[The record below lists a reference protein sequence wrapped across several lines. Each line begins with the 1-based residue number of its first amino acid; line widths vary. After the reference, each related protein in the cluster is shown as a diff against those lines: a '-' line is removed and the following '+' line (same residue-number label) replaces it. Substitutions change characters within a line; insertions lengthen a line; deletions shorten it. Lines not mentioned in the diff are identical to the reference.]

1 VSAFDQ
7 LHASVQHHVVN
18 SLQWRS
24 LRPLQEKAIAPVLT
38 GKNCLMLAPT
48 AGGKT
53 EAAILPILSRML
65 SENWADLSVL
75 YVCPIRA
82 LLNNLEHRL
91 SYYAR
96 LVGRTCGLWHGDV
109 AQAIKSRTLAAPPD
123 ILLTTPESLEAL
135 LISRRTDRFFFFGSV
150 QAIIVDEIHA
160 FAGDDRGWHLLA
172 VLERIRHITGTDM
185 QRIGLSATVGNP
197 EVLLSWLASHSSR
210 QSEIVSA
217 ANAPA
222 AEADVEI
229 DYVGNLQNAA
239 RVLKLL
245 HRGEKRL
252 VFCDSRSRTEEL
264 ATCLRGEG
272 VSTFVSHSSLSA
284 EQRRDAEAAFQQA
297 RDCVIVATSTLELGI
312 DVGDLDRVV
321 QLDAPGTVASFLQRL
336 GRTGRRTGTRR
347 NCLFLTT
354 SRAALLQASALVLLW
369 RSGYVEPLVPP
380 KMPLHVVAQQLMV
393 LVLQQGGIGRSEWK
407 EWLIPLL
414 GSMQLSEDDVEGVLA
429 YMLSEQILVLD
440 GGILGMGPVG
450 ERLYG
455 RKNFMNLLSV
465 FDTPPVFTVFAGLR
479 DLGTVHPLS
488 FKRPGGAP
496 AILSLGGRAWQVTQ
510 VDYTHMTA
518 QVEPSE
524 YFGKS
529 RWLGG
534 SQPLRYEMCQA
545 IRRTLLGSGP
555 AENWSKR
562 ARTEVSQAIGE
573 TDCVASDALVVEMDG
588 EKGRTTW
595 WTFAGFLA
603 NSELALAFAA
613 SGSRP
618 DNLSVTIDK
627 AIRPQEFHEKS
638 EAAVLGQRA
647 LPCDRDATIKFHE
660 CLPENALRHMEVARW
675 TDVQATHASRAARLL
690 FRDASH
696 KPTGIGESQEQ
707 EPADREATS

>member
-1 VSAFDQ
+1 MSAFDQ

-24 LRPLQEKAIAPVLT
+24 LRPLQEKAIAPVLA
-38 GKNCLMLAPT
+38 GKNCLLLAPT

-65 SENWADLSVL
+65 SENWAGLSVL

-91 SYYAR
+91 SYYAG

-109 AQAIKSRTLAAPPD
+109 AQASKSRTLAAPPD

-150 QAIIVDEIHA
+150 QSIIVDEIHA

-172 VLERIRHITGTDM
+172 VLERIRHIAGTDM

-197 EVLLSWLASHSSR
+197 EVLLSWLASHSWR

-217 ANAPA
+217 ANVPA

-312 DVGDLDRVV
+312 DVGDLDRVI

-380 KMPLHVVAQQLMV
+380 KMPLHVVAQQVMV

-455 RKNFMNLLSV
+455 RKNFMDLLSV

-638 EAAVLGQRA
+638 EAAVEGQRT
-647 LPCDRDATIKFHE
+647 LLRDRDAIIKFHE
-660 CLPENALRHMEVARW
+660 CLPESALRHMEVARW

-690 FRDASH
+690 FRDAPH
-696 KPTGIGESQEQ
+696 KPTDIAESQEQ
-707 EPADREATS
+707 EPADREATT

>member
-1 VSAFDQ
+1 MTAFDQ
-7 LHASVQHHVVN
+7 LHPSIQHHVVN

-24 LRPLQEKAIAPVLT
+24 LRPLQEQAIVPVLS

-65 SENWADLSVL
+65 AENWSGLSVL
-75 YVCPIRA
+75 FVCPIRA

-91 SYYAR
+91 SYYAG

-109 AQAIKSRTLAAPPD
+109 AQASKSRTLAEPPD

-135 LISRRTDRFFFFGSV
+135 LISRRTDRFFFFGKV
-150 QAIIVDEIHA
+150 QSIIIDEIHA

-172 VLERIRHITGTDM
+172 VLERIRHITGKDM

-197 EVLLSWLASHSSR
+197 EALLQWLASHSPR
-210 QSEIVSA
+210 KSEIV
-217 ANAPA
+217 APSGGPP

-239 RVLKLL
+239 KVIKIL

-264 ATCLRGEG
+264 ATYLRSEG
-272 VSTFVSHSSLSA
+272 VATFVSHSSLSA

-312 DVGDLDRVV
+312 DVGDLDRVI
-321 QLDAPGTVASFLQRL
+321 QLDAPGTVSSFLQRL
-336 GRTGRRTGTRR
+336 GRTGRRAGTRR
-347 NCLFLTT
+347 NCLFLAT
-354 SRAALLQASALVLLW
+354 SRPALLQASALVLLW
-369 RSGYVEPLVPP
+369 REGYVEPLAPPP
-380 KMPLHVVAQQLMV
+380 KPLHVVAQQLMT
-393 LVLQQGGIGRSEWK
+393 LVLQQGGIGRSTWR
-407 EWLIPLL
+407 EWLLPLL
-414 GSMQLSEDDVEGVLA
+414 KSMQIAEDDVESVLSH
-429 YMLSEQILVLD
+429 MLAQQILVLD

-455 RKNFMNLLSV
+455 GKNFMDLLSV

-488 FKRPGGAP
+488 FKRPEGLP
-496 AILSLGGRAWQVTQ
+496 AILSLGGRAWQVTH
-510 VDYTHMTA
+510 VDYAHMTA
-518 QVEPSE
+518 QVVPSD

-545 IRRTLLGSGP
+545 IRQILLGNGP

-562 ARTEVSQAIGE
+562 ARAEMDQAIE
-573 TDCVASDALVVEMDG
+573 EANCVAPDALVVEIDD
-588 EKGRTTW
+588 ERDRTTW
-595 WTFAGFLA
+595 WTFAGLLA
-603 NSELALAFAA
+603 NSELAGAIVP
-613 SGSRP
+613 SVSRP
-618 DNLSVTIDK
+618 DNLSITISRAIHPQNFQSQIVSDLGAGTADK
-627 AIRPQEFHEKS
+627 RDPD
-638 EAAVLGQRA
+638 A
-647 LPCDRDATIKFHE
+647 LVKFHE
-660 CLPENALRHMEVARW
+660 CLPDSLLLKMEAIRASDPRALNASSVAK
-675 TDVQATHASRAARLL
+675 LL
-690 FRDASH
+690 FRDVKAS
-696 KPTGIGESQEQ
+696 S
-707 EPADREATS
+707 